1 VERFIGGRVM
11 AHPRQDVELHTVYNF
26 VPGCQRES
34 AGIRVRE
41 YGPGGVAAAR
51 PALDPLCAIVRC
63 RDIIVNCNNA

>member
-1 VERFIGGRVM
+1 VFAGGAAKVERFIGGRVM

-51 PALDPLCAIVRC
+51 PALRRRKGFAFR
-63 RDIIVNCNNA
+63 